1 MKHNFKI
8 SYGKNVYDK
17 KEISAVIK
25 TLNNSTQMGKSVSKF
40 EKKVSKFFK
49 KKYALMVN
57 SGTSAITLALN
68 VLNISNGDEVITP
81 CLNFGT
87 ALSSIINC
95 GAKPILVD
103 INIET
108 LQINEKLIEEKINKK
123 TKALLIP
130 NLIGNIPNWKKIYKI
145 AKDNNLKI
153 IEDSADTL
161 GATINKKS
169 TGIYSDISITS
180 FYGSHV
186 ISCAGNGGMM
196 LTNNKSNYEKA
207 KVLRSWGRMSTL
219 LKDSENI
226 KNRLGINL
234 LGIDYDKKFVFSELG
249 YNFEPSEIGAAFGLA
264 QLKKFKLFSKIR
276 NKNFYLHKIFFS
288 KFENFFITPRID
300 FKVKTNFLA
309 YPIIIKENNFFTKKK
324 LQIFLEKNNIQTRP
338 IFSGNI
344 LRHPAFKH
352 LISKRNN
359 VNKFLNSDYIMKNG
373 ILIGCHQGLKIKDIK
388 YIHNKISN
396 FLNMNFY

>member
-1 MKHNFKI
+1 
-8 SYGKNVYDK
+8 
-17 KEISAVIK
+17 
-25 TLNNSTQMGKSVSKF
+25 MGKMF
-40 EKKVSKFFK
+40 MTKKR
-49 KKYALMVN
+49 YALMVN

-68 VLNISNGDEVITP
+68 VLNISAGDEVITP

-87 ALSSIINC
+87 ALSSIINS

-103 INIET
+103 INLET
-108 LQINEKLIEEKINKK
+108 LQINEKLIEKKINKK

-145 AKDNNLKI
+145 AKNNNLKI

-161 GATINKKS
+161 GASINNKP

-196 LTNNKSNYEKA
+196 LTNNKLNYEKA

-226 KNRLGINL
+226 KKRLKINL
-234 LGIDYDKKFVFSELG
+234 LGIEYDKKFVFSELG

-264 QLKKFKLFSKIR
+264 QLKKLRLFSKIR
-276 NKNFYLHKIFFS
+276 NKNFYLHKEFFS
-288 KFENFFITPRID
+288 KFENLFILPKINY
-300 FKVKTNFLA
+300 KVKTNFLA
-309 YPIIIKENNFFTKKK
+309 YPIIIKENKFFTKKK

-344 LRHPAFKH
+344 LRHPAFKY
-352 LISKRNN
+352 LISKRND
-359 VNKFLNSDYIMKNG
+359 VNNFFYSDYIMKNG
-373 ILIGCHQGLKIKDIK
+373 ILIGCHQGLKINDIK

-396 FLNMNFY
+396 FINKNFY